1 LGGFRYALYR
11 SYVLLVSPP
20 IEPISHPI
28 RAWLPLTKA
37 QRIEELTYE
46 SPALPLSYSAADV
59 KNIERDPERQPSTRE
74 STTVEQHITIAATY
88 STAAYGLFS

>member
-1 LGGFRYALYR
+1 
-11 SYVLLVSPP
+11 VLLRSPP
-20 IEPISHPI
+20 IEPITRHIPDPT
-28 RAWLPLTKA
+28 PLGKA